1 MIEKIKKV
9 WKDPVWSAVIVF
21 IITSIFSIRLCII
34 LLILCVIFHFFFKK
48 RNSRCG
54 RISYIQDKAL
64 FKQIITKDLPE
75 SFIYDYLKNHDF
87 GEPVSVDDLNALMDF
102 EWIVDNPQYKFNNPR
117 LEQIKSDLLS
127 SIKSFKDYLLRNT
140 TENEFGRLIISDF
153 IRRDEEKFI
162 SYKKEL
168 HKWADDICKNYDELI
183 RIMRASA

>member
-48 RNSRCG
+48 RNYRCG
-54 RISYIQDKAL
+54 R
-64 FKQIITKDLPE
+64 ITKDLPE

-87 GEPVSVDDLNALMDF
+87 GEPVSVDDLKALMDF

>member
-1 MIEKIKKV
+1 M
-9 WKDPVWSAVIVF
+9 
-21 IITSIFSIRLCII
+21 
-34 LLILCVIFHFFFKK
+34 
-48 RNSRCG
+48 
-54 RISYIQDKAL
+54 
-64 FKQIITKDLPE
+64 
-75 SFIYDYLKNHDF
+75 KNHDF
-87 GEPVSVDDLNALMDF
+87 GEPVSVDDLKALMDF

>member
-1 MIEKIKKV
+1 MERSCV
-9 WKDPVWSAVIVF
+9 ERSNSLHNNVYFFYSFVYN
-21 IITSIFSIRLCII
+21 
-34 LLILCVIFHFFFKK
+34 LINIMCDFPFFFKK

-87 GEPVSVDDLNALMDF
+87 GEPVSVDDLKALMDF

-153 IRRDEEKFI
+153 IL
-162 SYKKEL
+162 S
-168 HKWADDICKNYDELI
+168 LI
-183 RIMRASA
+183 HI